1 MCGASETLRQ
11 PCNSFHILEQ
21 IVHLMT
27 LMKSTAAI
35 SSEMLYK
42 PYPFNGLEQSLQLT
56 EGRDWQLPCG
66 YYGATTR
73 SPFIRMV
80 TSMGQLSLG
89 QLSSK
94 LKLPFAVALLVG
106 SLFVFATPQVSADSF
121 ALTQNNL
128 GIPQAIGTV
137 TLTQSGTDEVTV
149 SITMNPGFTI
159 KLEGGDVFFNS
170 SLGLNSTDISGIT
183 VVAGGNTYTALTADL
198 QLDKNASEFGK
209 FGYRLLNF
217 KGAPNGITSADQLSF
232 IINASSL
239 TVASLET
246 ASSKGLLFAIHF
258 CNGSGT
264 SCAPETGFA
273 AAPVPEPG
281 SMALLGTG
289 LVGIATIVRR
299 RLRH

>member
-42 PYPFNGLEQSLQLT
+42 PYPFNGLEQSLQVT

-66 YYGATTR
+66 YCGATTC
-73 SPFIRMV
+73 
-80 TSMGQLSLG
+80 
-89 QLSSK
+89 
-94 LKLPFAVALLVG
+94 
-106 SLFVFATPQVSADSF
+106 
-121 ALTQNNL
+121 
-128 GIPQAIGTV
+128 
-137 TLTQSGTDEVTV
+137 